1 MKKLFKKVQVKKSFL
16 RRSRYLFFIKNNK
29 KNIINYGSFLKK
41 FDFYFF
47 FFFYFKLNFFFF
59 KNFVTLFYASFQ
71 KKPNFFFYKFFFFN
85 FLKLRGAS
93 NQFFNF
99 KKNGQLINFKESD
112 LNFFS
117 KFEDSVDVL
126 EKNKKKWLAIKFF
139 FFGNSYFLK
148 NFNFFKNITIDFKK
162 FYYFYNLFF
171 KKILIF
177 KKIFNLIFFFSLL
190 NN

>member
-1 MKKLFKKVQVKKSFL
+1 MQ
-16 RRSRYLFFIKNNK
+16 
-29 KNIINYGSFLKK
+29 LK
-41 FDFYFF
+41 
-47 FFFYFKLNFFFF
+47 
-59 KNFVTLFYASFQ
+59 
-71 KKPNFFFYKFFFFN
+71 
-85 FLKLRGAS
+85 
-93 NQFFNF
+93 
-99 KKNGQLINFKESD
+99 NFKELD

-148 NFNFFKNITIDFKK
+148 NFNFFKNITVDFKK